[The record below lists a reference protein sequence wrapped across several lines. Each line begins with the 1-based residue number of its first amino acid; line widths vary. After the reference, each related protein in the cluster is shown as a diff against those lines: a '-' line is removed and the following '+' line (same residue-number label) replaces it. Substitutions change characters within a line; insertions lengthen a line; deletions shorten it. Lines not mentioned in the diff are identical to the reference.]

1 MSKAEAQIVSDRLR
15 EIYKRFLELKSKKDH
30 NQTEFDYEFDLGFGQ
45 ERK

>member
-15 EIYKRFLELKSKKDH
+15 EIYKRYLEINSKKQH

-45 ERK
+45 EQK